1 MKQNTLV
8 RKMIYKYIYLFL
20 LSTLF
25 LFVLSEL
32 IVQGSDFISNAIN
45 LMLEGE
51 TVDVVSLITKTGL
64 IIIIAMVVSF
74 FRSVCN
80 ECFSI
85 NIQKECKNITME
97 SLGKAQYCFFEKN
110 AGAII
115 NKLTSDISDMGKLLS
130 EILPDILQYAVMIL
144 AFSIAIIK
152 MNWMIFG
159 GILVIFPI
167 AIFLSNK
174 IAEKINEL
182 AKKRRG
188 KYDELAEIALD
199 NIEGIEVAKAYGLDE
214 LLSHRVKIKSN
225 EILKNE
231 YARNRYQALAN
242 GLVLIIK
249 WIPTIIC
256 SLLSLYLV
264 LKNVITLG
272 ELMAFLV
279 LFGKI
284 SAPISELPFRVIEA
298 KELMI
303 SVKRIENLINTPKEK
318 SGNYVGKDIEQ
329 QDTVI
334 EMKNVSFSYR
344 EDKMEAEDTNILKNI
359 ELTIKRG
366 EVVAIVGA
374 SGAGKTTLL
383 KLLCGFE
390 PVVSGEYLFYGQKFS
405 DWNINNARQLISYV
419 PQDSYLFH
427 GTVIE
432 NVAYGD
438 KNINHSKVEV
448 ACKKA
453 GIYQTI
459 MDLPDKFDSKVGE
472 RGVNLSGGECQRLSI
487 ARALYKNAPVILL
500 DEPTSA
506 LDEKTQRLVSRTI
519 YEDKDKTV
527 IVIAHRLST
536 IKEADRIYCMQNGEI
551 VEVGSH
557 EKLMNQNGVYAALYG
572 REVIE

>member
-1 MKQNTLV
+1 MKHNTVV
-8 RKMIYKYIYLFL
+8 RKIICKYIYLFL
-20 LSTLF
+20 FAALF

-51 TVDVVSLITKTGL
+51 KVDVISLITQTGL

-80 ECFSI
+80 ELFSI
-85 NIQKECKNITME
+85 NVQKECKNITME
-97 SLGKAQYCFFEKN
+97 SIEKAQYCFFEKN
-110 AGAII
+110 AGTVI
-115 NKLTSDISDMGKLLS
+115 NKLTSDIGDMGRLLT

-144 AFSIAIIK
+144 AFSVAIIK

-159 GILVIFPI
+159 GILVIFPV
-167 AIFLSNK
+167 AVFLSNK

-188 KYDELAEIALD
+188 KYDELADIALD
-199 NIEGIEVAKAYGLDE
+199 NIEGIEVAKAYGLEDI
-214 LLSHRVKIKSN
+214 LSQRVTAKSN

-249 WIPTIIC
+249 WIPTIMC
-256 SLLSLYLV
+256 SLLALYLV

-284 SAPISELPFRVIEA
+284 STPISELPFRIIEA

-303 SVKRIENLINTPKEK
+303 SVKRIESLINTPKEK
-318 SGNYVGKDIEQ
+318 SGNYTGKDKEHQEI
-329 QDTVI
+329 VI
-334 EMKNVSFSYR
+334 EMKNVTFSYS
-344 EDKMEAEDTNILKNI
+344 EDKNEAEDTKILKNI
-359 ELTIKRG
+359 DLTIKRG

-374 SGAGKTTLL
+374 SGAGKSTLL

-390 PVVSGEYLFYGQKFS
+390 AVVSGDYFFYGHRFS
-405 DWNINNARQLISYV
+405 EWNIDNARKLISYV
-419 PQDSYLFH
+419 PQDSYMFP

-438 KNINHSKVEV
+438 KDISLSRVEDV
-448 ACKKA
+448 CKKA

-459 MDLPDKFDSKVGE
+459 IDLPDKFDSHVGE
-472 RGVNLSGGECQRLSI
+472 RGVKLSGGECQRLSI
-487 ARALYKNAPVILL
+487 ARALYKNAPLILL

-506 LDEKTQRLVSRTI
+506 LDEKTQEFVSRTI

-536 IKEADRIYCMQNGEI
+536 IKEADRIYCMEKGKI

-557 EKLMNQNGVYAALYG
+557 EKLMKQKGVYADLYG
-572 REVIE
+572 KEVSE

>member
-1 MKQNTLV
+1 MKHNTVV
-8 RKMIYKYIYLFL
+8 RKIICKYIYLFL
-20 LSTLF
+20 FAALF

-51 TVDVVSLITKTGL
+51 KVDVISLITQTGL

-80 ECFSI
+80 ELFSI
-85 NIQKECKNITME
+85 NVQKECKNITME
-97 SLGKAQYCFFEKN
+97 SIEKAQYCFFEKN
-110 AGAII
+110 AGTVI
-115 NKLTSDISDMGKLLS
+115 NKLTSDIGDMGKLLT
-130 EILPDILQYAVMIL
+130 EIFPDILQYAVMIL
-144 AFSIAIIK
+144 AFSVAIIK

-159 GILVIFPI
+159 GILVIFPV
-167 AIFLSNK
+167 AVFLSNK

-182 AKKRRG
+182 AKRRRG
-188 KYDELAEIALD
+188 KYDELADIALD
-199 NIEGIEVAKAYGLDE
+199 NIEGIEVAKAYGLEDI
-214 LLSHRVKIKSN
+214 LSQRVTAKSN

-249 WIPTIIC
+249 WIPTIMC
-256 SLLSLYLV
+256 SLLALYLV

-284 SAPISELPFRVIEA
+284 STPISELPFRIIEA

-303 SVKRIENLINTPKEK
+303 SVKRIESLINTPKEK
-318 SGNYVGKDIEQ
+318 SGNYTGKDKEQ
-329 QDTVI
+329 QEIVI
-334 EMKNVSFSYR
+334 EMKNVTFSYS
-344 EDKMEAEDTNILKNI
+344 EDKNEAEDTKILKNI
-359 ELTIKRG
+359 DLTIKRG

-374 SGAGKTTLL
+374 SGAGKSTLL

-390 PVVSGEYLFYGQKFS
+390 AVVSGDYFFYGHRFS
-405 DWNINNARQLISYV
+405 EWNIDNARKLISYV
-419 PQDSYLFH
+419 PQDSYMFP

-438 KNINHSKVEV
+438 KDISLSRVEDV
-448 ACKKA
+448 CKKA

-459 MDLPDKFDSKVGE
+459 IDLPDKFDSHVGE
-472 RGVNLSGGECQRLSI
+472 RGVKLSGGECQRLSI
-487 ARALYKNAPVILL
+487 ARALYKDAPLILL

-506 LDEKTQRLVSRTI
+506 LDEKTQEFVSRTI

-536 IKEADRIYCMQNGEI
+536 IKEADRIYCMEKGKI

-557 EKLMNQNGVYAALYG
+557 EKLMKQKGVYADLYG
-572 REVIE
+572 KEVSE